1 LARHLTPRNHALC
14 WRRAIAVASPALF
27 ASIRAAMLRLGLLAS
42 HRGSN
47 VEVIVEAC
55 RRGRIAAQPAVVIS
69 NNADAPVLQ
78 FAQRENIPALRIGGT
93 EFADDAVR
101 DERILASLREH
112 AVDLV
117 LLLGYL
123 KLLGPRTTA
132 AYRGRILNT
141 HPALL
146 PKYGGQG
153 MFGEHVHR
161 AVLAAGDRETGVTVH
176 LVDEQ
181 YDHGAAV
188 AQTRVPVLAGD
199 SVESL
204 AARVLAREHELLVE
218 TLAAIA
224 EGKIKLAG
232 LVG

>member
-1 LARHLTPRNHALC
+1 
-14 WRRAIAVASPALF
+14 
-27 ASIRAAMLRLGLLAS
+27 MLRLGILAS

-47 VEVIVEAC
+47 VQVIVEAC
-55 RRGRIAAQPAVVIS
+55 RAHRIAACPAVVIS
-69 NNADAPVLQ
+69 NNAAAPVLE
-78 FAQRENIPALRIGGT
+78 FARREHIAALHIGGA
-93 EFADDAVR
+93 EFADPAAR
-101 DERILASLREH
+101 DERILAALREH
-112 AVDLV
+112 GVDLV

-132 AYRGRILNT
+132 AYRDRILNT

-161 AVLAAGDRETGVTVH
+161 AVLAAGERETGVTVH

-181 YDHGAAV
+181 YDHGAV
-188 AQTRVPVLAGD
+188 LAQIRVPVVAGD
-199 SVESL
+199 SVETL
-204 AARVLAREHELLVE
+204 AARVLAREHEFLVE

-224 EGKIKLAG
+224 AG
-232 LVG
+232 TIALPNLPR